1 MEIVTTNEVATDM
14 FDHKLFLEEL
24 NGGPLEIELEM
35 QTSLYMDD
43 ASNSCFDLYEAGAV
57 HDQETMIDPDWRRES
72 RPKRVRPKSAGDPK
86 PDKRIEM
93 LDDASFDTS
102 SHHTIDYILDDQ
114 CAKSYTYGQNGGYRH
129 IKR

>member
-24 NGGPLEIELEM
+24 NGGPLEIDLEM

-57 HDQETMIDPDWRRES
+57 QDQETMIDPDWRR
-72 RPKRVRPKSAGDPK
+72 
-86 PDKRIEM
+86 
-93 LDDASFDTS
+93 
-102 SHHTIDYILDDQ
+102 
-114 CAKSYTYGQNGGYRH
+114 
-129 IKR
+129 